1 MADDTVTL
9 YHPPTGVT
17 FEFNRR
23 REQLKRRDG
32 WTDPP
37 DNHTTS
43 EDEAPEQTAGGRFM
57 PTASE
62 SSFDPSDPDNDS
74 EDDTRE

>member
-1 MADDTVTL
+1 MADETVTL
-9 YHPPTGVT
+9 YYPPTGDVV
-17 FEFNRR
+17 EFTRR
-23 REQLKRRDG
+23 REKLKRRDG

-43 EDEAPEQTAGGRFM
+43 EDEAPERDAGGRFM

-62 SSFDPSDPDNDS
+62 ADFEPSDITDDS
-74 EDDTRE
+74 EEN